1 MQSLRRNSVDLI
13 FTTNRDTS
21 LNGSWLAITKLVQK
35 HTGQLRNHF
44 LANTCSCWPRDFC
57 FFGLWQKP
65 WPSKQKAKLNLTTC
79 TVHIE
84 RAFLH
89 WLNMNAW
96 SKENIGHPLLQVFAQ
111 NLCQKL
117 CGSMLEHPFLAKSV
131 KRFWSHC
138 WLLWYV
144 CQDEASLKPGRF
156 VDMNQL
162 KMLIFGMVTS
172 FFNCSFSRV
181 CTRSGQVVWQF
192 YEKLPKIVFFQQ

>member
-1 MQSLRRNSVDLI
+1 
-13 FTTNRDTS
+13 
-21 LNGSWLAITKLVQK
+21 
-35 HTGQLRNHF
+35 
-44 LANTCSCWPRDFC
+44 
-57 FFGLWQKP
+57 
-65 WPSKQKAKLNLTTC
+65 
-79 TVHIE
+79 
-84 RAFLH
+84 
-89 WLNMNAW
+89 MNAW

-111 NLCQKL
+111 KLCQKL

-144 CQDEASLKPGRF
+144 SQDEASLKPGRF

-162 KMLIFGMVTS
+162 KMLIFGTVTS

-192 YEKLPKIVFFQQ
+192 YEKLPKIVFFNNNVFYYAYNVSDVVPKVCLNGFAVMMLIGGTAAAPMITIQEWTVGQ